1 MTIRV
6 LIADDHPVFRHGLR
20 AALTGVD
27 PVEIVGE
34 TTDGPAAVAAA
45 VELRPDVVLMDLHM
59 PGGNGIDATRELA
72 RLAPDVAVVA
82 LTMLDG
88 DESLFAAVRAGAR
101 GYLVKGAEPD
111 QIVRTI
117 RAVAAGDVV
126 FGAGIAARALAY
138 FVTAPA
144 GSRGARPFPELT
156 DREVEV
162 LELVGAGLDN
172 AGIARRLH
180 LSEKT
185 VRNHVSSVFAKLQ
198 VKDRTQAAVRAR
210 EAGLGNP
217 APRRTVTGG
226 SAD

>member
-1 MTIRV
+1 VTIRV

-20 AALTGVD
+20 AALAGAEPVD
-27 PVEIVGE
+27 VVGE
-34 TTDGPAAVAAA
+34 TTDGPGAVAAA

-59 PGGNGIDATRELA
+59 PGGDGIEATRELA
-72 RLAPDVAVVA
+72 RLAPEVAVVA
-82 LTMLDG
+82 LTMLEG

-126 FGAGIAARALAY
+126 FGAGIAGRALAY
-138 FVTAPA
+138 FVAAPA
-144 GSRGARPFPELT
+144 GSRAARPFPELT

-162 LELVGAGLDN
+162 LELVGAGMDN
-172 AGIARRLH
+172 NGIARRLH

-198 VKDRTQAAVRAR
+198 VRDRTQAAVRAR
-210 EAGLGNP
+210 EAGLGDP
-217 APRRTVTGG
+217 APGTGR
-226 SAD
+226 ARP